1 MFTQAISVNEG
12 VVAYR
17 AECGL
22 GELTDRWKR
31 KPLRGE
37 MAFRPRI
44 ANTTEGPLMLKLS
57 LHTWVRNAASVF
69 SGRHGS
75 VTQQADQS
83 LCSRQT
89 VYQHAR
95 KLQQHLSE
103 KPQPDALIAR
113 LRLENQQLRQTI
125 AEQLHHAEE
134 RVLFDKTMLRR
145 FATIAFAIGLS
156 LRQIEELLAV
166 LLPRSKAPDHS
177 TLGRWVQSQAER
189 AANVL
194 AVIDTACA
202 DRVRTLAV
210 DEIFFGGDRPW
221 SPSNRRA

>member
-1 MFTQAISVNEG
+1 MI
-12 VVAYR
+12 
-17 AECGL
+17 
-22 GELTDRWKR
+22 
-31 KPLRGE
+31 
-37 MAFRPRI
+37 
-44 ANTTEGPLMLKLS
+44 KLPIR
-57 LHTWVRNAASVF
+57 TWVRNAAAVF
-69 SGRHGS
+69 SRQDGS
-75 VTQQADQS
+75 VSEQADQS
-83 LCSRQT
+83 RCSRQT

-95 KLQQHLSE
+95 TLERRLCQESE
-103 KPQPDALIAR
+103 PDAVIAR
-113 LRLENQQLRQTI
+113 LRLENQQLRRTI
-125 AEQLHHAEE
+125 AEQLHRAQE

-166 LLPRSKAPDHS
+166 LLPASKAPDHS

-202 DRVRTLAV
+202 DRVGTLAV